1 MKRYFWIVLIL
12 ILSIPQSVLPCTSVI
27 ISGKYT
33 NDGRPLM
40 WKHRDSQHFNN
51 KLVYID
57 EGKYPSIALINSEDS
72 DVEKIWIGF
81 NSKGFAIMN
90 TLSRNIDGEGERNGI
105 FMKEALMECATVEE
119 FEQFIKNSAV
129 PRLVKA
135 NFGVIDAKGGAAFF
149 ETGDYVYTRYDA
161 DDKRVA
167 PHGYIVRTNFS
178 FDGEYNQ
185 GSGYIRFETAEKL
198 FYRAA
203 GSNNLSLSY
212 ILEEM
217 TLSLENPLSGDYP
230 KKDMMPEYIDNYV
243 YFNDCINRFTSTASI
258 IVQGVKDGEN
268 SLLTTMWSKIGF
280 PLSAVAIPVW
290 ITDAGKLPEIVTA
303 KGGENAKVCDL
314 ALELKNIM
322 IPSTRGSTRHYI
334 NATKAFNSNNT
345 GITQQLKPINREIY
359 IKTIEKLE
367 KWRQYEINE
376 NEITELYKMFDTEI
390 PAFYNEITEKEL
402 YFP

>member
-1 MKRYFWIVLIL
+1 MKKLFWVIL
-12 ILSIPQSVLPCTSVI
+12 ILCIPHFALPCTSVI

-51 KLVYID
+51 KLVFIN

-72 DVEKIWIGF
+72 EIEKIWIGF
-81 NSKGFAIMN
+81 NSEGFAIMN
-90 TLSRNIDGEGERNGI
+90 TLSRNIEGEAERNGN

-119 FEQFIKNSAV
+119 FEEFIKNSAV
-129 PRLVKA
+129 PRLVRA

-178 FDGEYNQ
+178 FDGEPNQ
-185 GSGYIRFETAEKL
+185 GSGYIRFETAENL

-203 GSNNLSLSY
+203 GSNNLSLRY
-212 ILEEM
+212 ILDEM

-230 KKDMMPEYIDNYV
+230 KENMRPEYVDNYV

-258 IVQGVKDGEN
+258 IIHGVKQGEN
-268 SLLTTMWSKIGF
+268 PKLTTMWSKVGF

-290 ITDAGKLPEIVTA
+290 ITNSGNLPTLVTA
-303 KGGENAKVCDL
+303 KGDENAKVCDL

-334 NATKAFNSNNT
+334 NATKAFNANNT
-345 GITQQLKPINREIY
+345 GITQLLRPINLEIY
-359 IKTIEKLE
+359 TKTIEKLE
-367 KWRQYEINE
+367 KWRQQGINE
-376 NEITELYKMFDTEI
+376 NEITELYKMFDTRI
-390 PAFYNEITEKEL
+390 PAFYKEIAEKEPN
-402 YFP
+402 FP